1 MNCEHYRSEEKNH
14 VFKRGKTAT
23 NRILVQITNNA
34 IKVLTQPGPGARARR
49 RSGVE
54 DCLYAAQWVEDMIRS
69 QAASATLVRRR
80 QIYTGCKLSW
90 GLLAVAL
97 AVHWTLCMVRQRL
110 LRDQH
115 KDEVVPLR
123 ACFHPSCSLLSPKEW
138 QSFTWVTISN
148 SKKNQR
154 LVSSVKKTRSG
165 EREFCET
172 SWLKGARETVQ
183 DPDLAPRPLL
193 MVWEFTSALL
203 P

>member
-1 MNCEHYRSEEKNH
+1 MNCEHYRSKEKNH
-14 VFKRGKTAT
+14 DFKRGKTAT

-34 IKVLTQPGPGARARR
+34 IKVLTQPVSQDPGR
-49 RSGVE
+49 E
-54 DCLYAAQWVEDMIRS
+54 EEW
-69 QAASATLVRRR
+69 
-80 QIYTGCKLSW
+80 SW
-90 GLLAVAL
+90 GLPVCRAVSRGHDKEPSRVRHLSEATDLYRMLTKLGVAL
-97 AVHWTLCMVRQRL
+97 ALHYSQWMVRQRF

-183 DPDLAPRPLL
+183 DPDLATRPLL